1 MFGAR
6 PTGAHLFFV
15 LHFIFANR
23 CLMLTSREAV
33 CLCTRKAALRRLIIF
48 INLVAFNP
56 CHYFMTGY
64 SVTVPVML
72 RRNGLIQVDV

>member
-1 MFGAR
+1 MNEGRVFSFAR
-6 PTGAHLFFV
+6 PGIYDT
-15 LHFIFANR
+15 
-23 CLMLTSREAV
+23 
-33 CLCTRKAALRRLIIF
+33 IF
-48 INLVAFNP
+48 IETVSCRTYRSDLQRDQQFCNRFLRVDAPRLAFNP